1 MKGMRIVKVRL
12 FSKLMKEKEPQDILG
27 EYMLGLHGK
36 LTEGQ
41 LQKVIDKKNE
51 NEKYNEHGVIAFN
64 YKRKVS

>member
-1 MKGMRIVKVRL
+1 MKVRL
-12 FSKLMKEKEPQDILG
+12 FSKLMKEKEPQVIVS

-41 LQKVIDKKNE
+41 LQKVIDEKNK
-51 NEKYNEHGVIAFN
+51 NEKYNGHGAIAFN